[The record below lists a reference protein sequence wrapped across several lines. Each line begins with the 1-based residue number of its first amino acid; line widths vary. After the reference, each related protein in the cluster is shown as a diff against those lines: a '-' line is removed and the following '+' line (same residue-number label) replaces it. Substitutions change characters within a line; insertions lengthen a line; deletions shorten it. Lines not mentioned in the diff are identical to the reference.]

1 MRNHEPGAP
10 PAPTGNPAAAQEHG
24 NLGPKGKREAGL
36 KRYLAH
42 LAIFLAVAGAYLGG
56 FLAPVEHAL
65 IDLRFRLLDRAPSGN
80 IVVVA
85 IDAPSLR
92 ELNVWPW
99 PRSYHALLIDR
110 LVAAGARRIALDI
123 DFSARSND
131 PAEDVAFRAALK
143 RAGKRIVLPV
153 FKQLFER
160 PGRDNRIV
168 FNAPP
173 DAITRHVELG
183 TVTIRLDSDGKVR
196 RYLFADDF
204 DGKIVPSMAARL
216 AGDDKAD
223 VGAFLIDFGIHP
235 DRIPRLSY
243 VDVLRGQFP
252 PEAVA
257 GKNVIVGA
265 TAVELGDQLAVP
277 LQNVVSGPVLQAMA
291 YESLVQNR
299 VLSQIAEG
307 PVLAI
312 ALIVT
317 LLLGPRFA
325 RWSWRQG
332 LGVLVGTGAVT
343 VGVPL
348 LVQATLPIS
357 IEASPWFIAP
367 LLSYTIGL
375 WRAIDDQALSIF
387 RHRLDALHR
396 RAMMSSVVDDAFDGI
411 AIVDQNGHIEM
422 LNPAGEKLL
431 GIDAESAK
439 GTPIHAHLP
448 WSRALEEL
456 YATNG
461 DGAATVGTNMV
472 GPYECSLTLG
482 GREIALELVVSSSR
496 LTISRD
502 RADRRQRDRRVFI
515 YTFRDIT
522 ERKQV
527 ETAQQ
532 RARETA
538 EAANR
543 AKTEFLANMSHELRT
558 PLNAIIGFSEVI
570 KSQAFGPVG
579 APQYLE
585 YLGDIHSS
593 GKQLLAVIN
602 DILDMSKIEAGEM
615 KPIEAKFPLA
625 GVVNSCLRLIADR
638 AEKGSVTVTSGV
650 RDDLPPLYADERMVK
665 QILLNLLSNAVKFT
679 PEGGQVTIEAGLNGA
694 GDLAIAVRDT
704 GIGIA
709 PEHMDVIL
717 RPFGQV
723 DAKLERKYEGTG
735 LGLPLVKAMTELH
748 GGRLEIASTPGQGT
762 TVTVT
767 LPAARVERERMIA

>member
-1 MRNHEPGAP
+1 M
-10 PAPTGNPAAAQEHG
+10 
-24 NLGPKGKREAGL
+24 
-36 KRYLAH
+36 KRYLVH
-42 LAIFLAVAGAYLGG
+42 LAVFLTVAGAYLGG
-56 FLAPVEHAL
+56 LLAPIEHAL
-65 IDLRFRLLDRAPSGN
+65 IDLRFRLLDRAPSGD

-92 ELNVWPW
+92 ELDVWPW

-131 PAEDVAFRAALK
+131 PAEDTAFTAALE

-173 DAITRHVELG
+173 EAIASHAELG

-216 AGDDKAD
+216 AGYDNAD

-243 VDVLRGQFP
+243 VDVLRGQFA
-252 PEAVA
+252 PEALA

-277 LQNVVSGPVLQAMA
+277 LQNVVSGPVLQALA
-291 YESLVQNR
+291 YESLVQGR
-299 VLSQIAEG
+299 ILSQIAEG
-307 PVLAI
+307 PVLAV

-317 LLLGPRFA
+317 LLLGPCFA
-325 RWSWRQG
+325 RWSWRVG
-332 LGVLVGTGAVT
+332 LCVLVGTGAVA

-357 IEASPWFIAP
+357 VEASPWFIGP

-396 RAMMSSVVDDAFDGI
+396 RAMMQSVVDDAFDGI
-411 AIVDQNGHIEM
+411 AIVDQNGHIEL
-422 LNPAGEKLL
+422 LNATGEKLL
-431 GIDAESAK
+431 GIDAESAT

-448 WSRALEEL
+448 WSRALEDL
-456 YATNG
+456 YVTNR
-461 DGAATVGTNMV
+461 DGTTAAGTNLV
-472 GPYECSLTLG
+472 GPYECSLTVD

-522 ERKQV
+522 ERKLV
-527 ETAQQ
+527 EAAQE
-532 RARETA
+532 RARELA

-585 YLGDIHSS
+585 YLGDIHTS
-593 GKQLLAVIN
+593 GKHLLAIIN
-602 DILDMSKIEAGEM
+602 DILDMSKIEAGEL
-615 KPIEAKFPLA
+615 KPIEAKFQLA

-638 AEKGSVTVTSGV
+638 AAKGTVTVESDV
-650 RDDLPPLYADERMVK
+650 RDDLPLVYADERMIK
-665 QILLNLLSNAVKFT
+665 QMLLNLLSNAVKFT
-679 PEGGQVTIEAGLNGA
+679 PENGQVTIEAGLGST
-694 GDLAIAVRDT
+694 GELAIAVRDT

-709 PEHMDVIL
+709 PEHMDLVL
-717 RPFGQV
+717 QPFGQA
-723 DAKLERKYEGTG
+723 DTKLERKYEGTG

-748 GGRLEIASTPGQGT
+748 GGRLDIASTPGQGT
-762 TVTVT
+762 TVTIT
-767 LPAARVERERMIA
+767 LPAARLVRERMIA